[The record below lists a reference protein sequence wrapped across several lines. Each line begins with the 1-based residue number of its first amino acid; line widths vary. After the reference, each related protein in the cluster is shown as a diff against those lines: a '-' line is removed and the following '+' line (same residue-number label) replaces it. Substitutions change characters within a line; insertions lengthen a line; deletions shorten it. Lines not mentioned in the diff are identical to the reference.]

1 MKKYKKK
8 SNLGFVFVMLGV
20 GLILALAVP
29 EKYLV
34 VILAVALTI
43 SGIALCKS

>member
-1 MKKYKKK
+1 MRKKKK
-8 SNLGFVFVMLGV
+8 SNLGFVFVTLGV

-34 VILAVALTI
+34 VILSVALTV